1 MVPTVKFQSQPKGS
15 IVNATSF
22 SSKAVLLAC
31 AVFAL
36 AVIAPA
42 AASPARADGCAP
54 GVRSVDGEMARV
66 FCGPAKA
73 TVHLAGKTVT
83 FTGGLCERSGGFY
96 VLNMG
101 TFFAGG
107 SKSPRPYFGLLITK
121 PKPGSYKGQSLSFRS
136 GGVSRSSLAD
146 VRLKTL
152 HGGTFSGR
160 LIGGGT
166 VTGSFSC

>member
-1 MVPTVKFQSQPKGS
+1 VTA
-15 IVNATSF
+15 ATL
-22 SSKAVLLAC
+22 SSKTLFAVCIICVLG
-31 AVFAL
+31 V
-36 AVIAPA
+36 VAPA
-42 AASPARADGCAP
+42 AAGAASAAGTAGCTP
-54 GVRSVDGEMARV
+54 GVRTVDGSPARV

-73 TVHLAGKTVT
+73 SVHLGGKTMT
-83 FTGGLCERSGGFY
+83 FTGGVCERSGGFY

-107 SKSPRPYFGLLITK
+107 SKSPRPYFGLLIAK
-121 PKPGSYKGQSLSFRS
+121 PKPGSYRGQSLSFRS

-146 VRLKTL
+146 VTLKTL

>member
-1 MVPTVKFQSQPKGS
+1 
-15 IVNATSF
+15 VNAASARPK
-22 SSKAVLLAC
+22 SIIVAC
-31 AVFAL
+31 FVCAL
-36 AVIAPA
+36 ALVAA
-42 AASPARADGCAP
+42 AAAGAASPARTAGCTP
-54 GVRSVDGEMARV
+54 GVRTVDGSPARV

-73 TVHLAGKTVT
+73 TVHVGGKTTT

-107 SKSPRPYFGLLITK
+107 SKSPRPYFGLLIAK
-121 PKPGSYKGQSLSFRS
+121 PKPGSYKAQSLSFRS

-146 VRLKTL
+146 VTLKTL
-152 HGGTFSGR
+152 HRGTFSGR
-160 LIGGGT
+160 LIGGGA

>member
-1 MVPTVKFQSQPKGS
+1 M
-15 IVNATSF
+15 N
-22 SSKAVLLAC
+22 SKLFRLLPALIAC
-31 AVFAL
+31 AAL
-36 AVIAPA
+36 APA
-42 AASPARADGCAP
+42 AAMSSPTAATGCTP
-54 GVRSVDGEMARV
+54 GVRTVDGSPARV

-73 TVHLAGKTVT
+73 TVHAGGKTLT

-107 SKSPRPYFGLLITK
+107 SKSPRPYFGLLFAK
-121 PKPGSYKGQSLSFRS
+121 PKPGKYKGQGLSFRS

-146 VRLKTL
+146 VTLKTL
-152 HGGTFSGR
+152 HSGTFSGK

-166 VTGSFSC
+166 VTGSFTC